1 MKGASPTSFDFDER
15 TARTNDGRNINY
27 FMHLSP
33 QAAKRKQRQ
42 DNDSLDVH
50 IDTSGRIKCDGLIKA
65 TLRKTPIAISNHL
78 KDLVHKKK
86 ALEANHHN
94 IFEKA
99 VKPIIKKQITSPIS
113 E

>member
-1 MKGASPTSFDFDER
+1 MRGSPTIFDFDER
-15 TARTNDGRNINY
+15 TSKTNDGRNINY

-33 QAAKRKQRQ
+33 QAAYRKQRQ
-42 DNDSLDVH
+42 NDSLDVY
-50 IDTSGRIKCDGLIKA
+50 IDTSGKNKGDGIIKA

-99 VKPIIKKQITSPIS
+99 IR
-113 E
+113 

>member
-1 MKGASPTSFDFDER
+1 V
-15 TARTNDGRNINY
+15 Y
-27 FMHLSP
+27 
-33 QAAKRKQRQ
+33 
-42 DNDSLDVH
+42 
-50 IDTSGRIKCDGLIKA
+50 IDTSGKNKGDGIIKA

-99 VKPIIKKQITSPIS
+99 IR
-113 E
+113 